1 MHKNNLINFSNFS
14 QLDEYQLASVDGGFI
29 PVAVWTLWAGAGA
42 AGFSG
47 GIAVGLNKVN
57 RSN

>member
-1 MHKNNLINFSNFS
+1 MHKNDLINFSNFS

-29 PVAVWTLWAGAGA
+29 PVAVWALWAGAGA

-47 GIAVGLNKVN
+47 GN
-57 RSN
+57 RSWIE